1 MMSMIAAILEIFI
14 LLTFIDVI
22 IGFVPDEK
30 IRRHPVVV
38 QLRAIVD
45 VPQRPIRNLLPPNIP
60 FDPSPMVVILVLRMV
75 ISFI

>member
-1 MMSMIAAILEIFI
+1 MIAALLEIFI
-14 LLTFIDVI
+14 VLTFIDVI
-22 IGFVPDEK
+22 ISFVPDQK
-30 IRRHPVVV
+30 IKLHPVVK
-38 QLRAIVD
+38 QLRAVVD